1 MVPWLD
7 PGDPFPATRL
17 ALTDPDGLLAA
28 GSDLHP
34 QTLLRAYSAGIFPWY
49 NADTQPILWWSPAPR
64 CVIWLNQ
71 LHVSRSLARHLRQAD
86 FSVTL
91 DRDFETVMRTCAAP
105 RQGEPGTWISEEVV
119 EAYCHLHQ
127 LGYAHS
133 VEIWQNGELAGGLYG
148 IQLGQL
154 FFGESMASPQRNGS
168 KVALVALRNLSRVLD
183 IRLLDAQIENPH
195 LMSMGAQMID
205 RDAFETCLE
214 DWVPAQPAPTPWP
227 DRSFDW
233 VALQALQA
241 EREPF

>member
-1 MVPWLD
+1 M
-7 PGDPFPATRL
+7 
-17 ALTDPDGLLAA
+17 
-28 GSDLHP
+28 
-34 QTLLRAYSAGIFPWY
+34 
-49 NADTQPILWWSPAPR
+49 
-64 CVIWLNQ
+64 
-71 LHVSRSLARHLRQAD
+71 
-86 FSVTL
+86 
-91 DRDFETVMRTCAAP
+91 
-105 RQGEPGTWISEEVV
+105 
-119 EAYCHLHQ
+119 
-127 LGYAHS
+127 
-133 VEIWQNGELAGGLYG
+133 EIWQNGELAGGLYG

-168 KVALVALRNLSRVLD
+168 KVALVALRTLSRVLD